1 MAAVTQPHHLILFFI
16 IYYFFEPLPKLL
28 AFDYLVY
35 ILLLATLKF
44 EYSAVPFFN
53 DSNQS
58 KEQS

>member
-1 MAAVTQPHHLILFFI
+1 M
-16 IYYFFEPLPKLL
+16 PKLL